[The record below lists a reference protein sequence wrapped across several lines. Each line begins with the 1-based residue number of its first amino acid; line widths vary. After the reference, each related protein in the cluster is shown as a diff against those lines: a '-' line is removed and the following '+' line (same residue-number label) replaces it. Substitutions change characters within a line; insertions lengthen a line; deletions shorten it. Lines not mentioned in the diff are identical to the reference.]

1 MGADDVIALFHS
13 KQAILLLYWGG
24 VLVTAILVGYAIAGL
39 RRIGRYLAAR
49 DIRRIHQAV
58 DARLTLEPDG
68 CQYELDGYRCGAHVT
83 DIVAGSFYCPWH
95 AELTRRAIAD
105 LITSAPGRMA

>member
-1 MGADDVIALFHS
+1 MIALFHS

-39 RRIGRYLAAR
+39 RKIGRYLAAR

-83 DIVAGSFYCPWH
+83 DIVAGFFYCPVH
-95 AELTRRAIAD
+95 GEQTRHVIAAV
-105 LITSAPGRMA
+105 ITTAPRRLA